1 MSDFDIRTR
10 QLQQIPVFALRQAV
24 SALMDAP
31 GMEVVF
37 QGRLREV
44 LGRRSRTLKRA
55 VQRLTREQLTRLINA
70 CPEITDEEVRVLF
83 EEYRYGTSPSFYI
96 YLFDAGR
103 VPHDAWQGFRPRFEA
118 ALEVFNKPLEKG
130 LARIRCMRL
139 NDLIALPDRPVI
151 NEGTYRFLARLD
163 YIDEDENVQS
173 VYQTLYG
180 FFWVHTTLGYAIIQA
195 RSPEVLGGL
204 LIALGAGARG
214 IVLQPLV
221 ISKYLKNELTFLS
234 RNALR
239 SSRLYDPDP
248 QTQRFRWLTIADDDT
263 YGKGYDQWEERYPE
277 VRNLRYREIV
287 GEDRETSLTI
297 RCDQAAFGLAG
308 KLKAS
313 EFRAWCLDR
322 LGQLVMT
329 LDQMRANVPQ
339 FVQTHNLANAP
350 EMSTFDAGQREQIL
364 RVISVL
370 LTAKQTSG
378 QSEQHVSAS
387 PLELAAALGPLVGV
401 LVHFD
406 HPTHECEEEGDVTC
420 PECGGQLFTLIRNE
434 AMWHLV
440 CKAGT
445 KAHWTGALPL
455 PWRCEQ
461 AHAFTIGEDDLART
475 VILVPVEK
483 LSQTI
488 RRIVNLRLP
497 GYRFDPERE
506 AFYIRSSSLI
516 YSPNRKQVT
525 AEAKTE
531 ILVLQEIQNM
541 SPGATVTGVEVHQV
555 VGSVSVHGNTERT
568 LSLLPVGVQHDDS
581 DNHA

>member
-1 MSDFDIRTR
+1 MSDFEIRTR

-24 SALMDAP
+24 TNLMDDP
-31 GMEVVF
+31 RMEVVV

-44 LGRRSRTLKRA
+44 LGRRSRTLKRV

-70 CPEITDEEVRVLF
+70 CPEITDEEVQSLF

-103 VPHDAWQGFRPRFEA
+103 IPHDAWQGFRPRFEA
-118 ALEVFNKPLEKG
+118 ALEEFNKPLEEG

-139 NDLIALPDRPVI
+139 NDLSALPDRPEI

-163 YIDEDENVQS
+163 YVDEYENVQS
-173 VYQTLYG
+173 IYQTLYG

-204 LIALGAGARG
+204 LLALGAGGG

-221 ISKYLKNELTFLS
+221 ISKYLKNELTFLA

-248 QTQRFRWLTIADDDT
+248 QTQRFRWLTIVDDDT

-277 VRNLRYREIV
+277 VRNLRYREV
-287 GEDRETSLTI
+287 VSEGRETSLTI

-313 EFRAWCLDR
+313 EFRTWCLDR
-322 LGQLVMT
+322 LGQLVVT
-329 LDQMRANVPQ
+329 LDQMRTNVPQ
-339 FVQTHNLANAP
+339 FVQTHNLANVP
-350 EMSTFDAGQREQIL
+350 EMSEFGAGQREQIL

-378 QSEQHVSAS
+378 QSEQYVGAS
-387 PLELAAALGPLVGV
+387 PLDLASAFGPLMGV

-420 PECGGQLFTLIRNE
+420 PECGRKLFTLIRKE
-434 AMWHLV
+434 GVWTLA
-440 CKAGT
+440 CKVGT
-445 KAHWTGALPL
+445 MTHWTGALPL

-461 AHAFTIGEDDLART
+461 EHAFTISEDDLGRT
-475 VILVPVEK
+475 VILVPTTK

-488 RRIVNLRLP
+488 RRIVNQRLP

-506 AFYIRSSSLI
+506 AFYIRGSSLI
-516 YSPNRKQVT
+516 YSENRKQFT
-525 AEAKTE
+525 ADAKTE
-531 ILVLQEIQNM
+531 ILVLQEIQNVA
-541 SPGATVTGVEVHQV
+541 SGATVVGVDMHQV
-555 VGSVSVHGNTERT
+555 AGAVSIYGNTERAVP
-568 LSLLPVGVQHDDS
+568 LPPGRG
-581 DNHA
+581 AT